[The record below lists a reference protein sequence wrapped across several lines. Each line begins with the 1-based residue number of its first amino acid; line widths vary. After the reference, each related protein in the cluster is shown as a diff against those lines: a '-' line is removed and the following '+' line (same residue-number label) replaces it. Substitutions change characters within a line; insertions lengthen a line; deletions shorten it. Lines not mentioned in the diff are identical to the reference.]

1 MSTYSRICYYFEKV
15 AALRGYRCDVHCEHL
30 SYLNGNTYAVAITD
44 PLTRRYARYRFS
56 DEDLKIIDWRIPAFA
71 KMVIGH
77 LIDEI
82 KKENEKENEKMKLI
96 DCVNWRADGMSI
108 SQDDPCSVS
117 RIRVDVAGTIMNSVG
132 ATFSNYSRYA
142 EVLCKDLTDR
152 LNDKERSTN
161 AVIKNVIF
169 NPPATIVFWT
179 DGTKTVVKTQNGEE
193 FDPEKGL
200 AMAYFKKM
208 HGNKGHYFEEIK
220 KWTEK
225 YEDQNTVKY
234 TDDDLEAM
242 WSEYQKN
249 LTKFNAT
256 VLNHLA
262 AKNNSTPGDD
272 QCQST

>member
-1 MSTYSRICYYFEKV
+1 MNTYSYICYYFEKV
-15 AALRGYRCDVHCEHL
+15 AALRGYRCDVHREHL
-30 SYLNGNTYAVAITD
+30 SYLNGNTYAVAIAD

-56 DEDLKIIDWRIPAFA
+56 DEDLKIIDWPISAFA
-71 KMVIGH
+71 EMVIDH

-82 KKENEKENEKMKLI
+82 KNEKENEKMKFI
-96 DCVNWRADGMSI
+96 DCVKWRADSMSI

-117 RIRVDVAGTIMNSVG
+117 RIRVDVTGTIMNPVG
-132 ATFSNYSRYA
+132 ATFSNYSRYT
-142 EVLCKDLTDR
+142 EGICKDLTDR
-152 LNDKERSTN
+152 LNDKERITN

-208 HGNKGHYFEEIK
+208 HGNKGRYFEAIK
-220 KWTEK
+220 KWAEK
-225 YEDQNTVKY
+225 Y
-234 TDDDLEAM
+234 
-242 WSEYQKN
+242 EYQKN

-256 VLNHLA
+256 ALNHLA
-262 AKNNSTPGDD
+262 AKNDSTPGDD